1 MTDAVGSYNIHQR
14 NAELTKTYRDSAGRL
29 TQFGKRANGG
39 NIMTKLTALRVLL
52 PALVFSTAT
61 AFAAPSAGA
70 LAFEANCS
78 ECHPR
83 GTNAVTPAKDL
94 RTSTLK
100 ANGILTAKDIVAKMR
115 KPGPGMTKFDPK
127 DLSDQEAQEIAEY
140 VLATFK

>member
-1 MTDAVGSYNIHQR
+1 MA
-14 NAELTKTYRDSAGRL
+14 
-29 TQFGKRANGG
+29 
-39 NIMTKLTALRVLL
+39 KLTALWALL
-52 PALVFSTAT
+52 LALALSTPPV
-61 AFAAPSAGA
+61 FAAPSAGA

-115 KPGPGMTKFDPK
+115 KPGPGMTKFDPQ